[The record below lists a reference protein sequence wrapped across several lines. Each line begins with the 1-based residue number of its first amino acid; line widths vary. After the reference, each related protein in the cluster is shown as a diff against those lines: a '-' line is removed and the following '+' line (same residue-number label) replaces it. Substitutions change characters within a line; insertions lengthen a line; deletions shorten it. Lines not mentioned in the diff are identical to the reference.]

1 MGRFLPV
8 ESLSAD
14 RLLPNLM
21 RSFRR
26 HTTPAHDEEHMA
38 TIQVIYRTL
47 TGVEKSLADI
57 CVLGGELQKP
67 ERQLSKFLIDY

>member
-1 MGRFLPV
+1 MEDYL
-8 ESLSAD
+8 
-14 RLLPNLM
+14 
-21 RSFRR
+21 
-26 HTTPAHDEEHMA
+26 A